1 MAAIQRRKTSA
12 AKRNLAGVLVPVVL
26 VVAGSK
32 LPPAGLLRYA
42 RFSWKIARLPAPSH
56 YTRRACD
63 SNYVNIARVE
73 YATTRRITLGK
84 ACPTF
89 RGTDLLIVR
98 FRQTRF
104 QAGRMENSRGQ
115 CKRIDRVANKTTR
128 LGEIFPEK
136 RLASSMH
143 GRLIRQGKLTDTPR
157 TVDGQLDSSPIRDAN
172 ESDAG
177 ANERPGLRPAGRK
190 TDWPTQMHTVIINL
204 LEILRNRTDIH
215 CAASSPEPAF
225 PHTPSG
231 VCAFFVPYFRV
242 KEKSRDKLIAVTFIS
257 SRWLRSQQRKELC
270 NCCKIL

>member
-1 MAAIQRRKTSA
+1 MLFYVSLSQFSPPGNFVYASVTLSLHPTYTPIFYFHQGQPRESEIKKTANNSENNSSGNSC
-12 AKRNLAGVLVPVVL
+12 RDH
-26 VVAGSK
+26 
-32 LPPAGLLRYA
+32 
-42 RFSWKIARLPAPSH
+42 RLNFGI
-56 YTRRACD
+56 RAMGD
-63 SNYVNIARVE
+63 SN
-73 YATTRRITLGK
+73 RRWSISS
-84 ACPTF
+84 
-89 RGTDLLIVR
+89 
-98 FRQTRF
+98 F
-104 QAGRMENSRGQ
+104 Q
-115 CKRIDRVANKTTR
+115 
-128 LGEIFPEK
+128 P
-136 RLASSMH
+136 
-143 GRLIRQGKLTDTPR
+143 DTPR

-270 NCCKIL
+270 NCCGIL

>member
-63 SNYVNIARVE
+63 SNYVNTARIE

-84 ACPTF
+84 ACP
-89 RGTDLLIVR
+89 
-98 FRQTRF
+98 
-104 QAGRMENSRGQ
+104 GQ

-136 RLASSMH
+136 RLASSIR

-157 TVDGQLDSSPIRDAN
+157 TVDGRLDSSPIRDAD

-215 CAASSPEPAF
+215 CAASSPGPAF

-231 VCAFFVPYFRV
+231 ICAFFVSYFRV
-242 KEKSRDKLIAVTFIS
+242 KEKSWDKLIAVTFTS
-257 SRWLRSQQRKELC
+257 SRWLRSAEKRALQL
-270 NCCKIL
+270 L

>member
-56 YTRRACD
+56 YARRACD
-63 SNYVNIARVE
+63 SNYVNTARVE

-84 ACPTF
+84 ACPT
-89 RGTDLLIVR
+89 
-98 FRQTRF
+98 
-104 QAGRMENSRGQ
+104 
-115 CKRIDRVANKTTR
+115 TR

-136 RLASSMH
+136 RLASSMR

-157 TVDGQLDSSPIRDAN
+157 TVDGRLDSSSIRDAD

-204 LEILRNRTDIH
+204 LEILRNRADIH
-215 CAASSPEPAF
+215 CAASSLGP
-225 PHTPSG
+225 
-231 VCAFFVPYFRV
+231 
-242 KEKSRDKLIAVTFIS
+242 
-257 SRWLRSQQRKELC
+257 QRKELC